1 MRKPRDMQSAR
12 RMHMTVA
19 MALNPKLTVTLT
31 VEEIEDI
38 KETAR
43 SAGAARVEEM
53 EWQLRLELA
62 KLREVERN
70 LSKLLGE
77 SSMVSA
83 PVSAPVAARPAPAV
97 PAPSTMGRGTP
108 SNGTPAAAPRR
119 PAMPPPLPPNARRL
133 RG

>member
-1 MRKPRDMQSAR
+1 
-12 RMHMTVA
+12 

-43 SAGAARVEEM
+43 AAGAARVEEM

-77 SSMVSA
+77 SSMITA
-83 PVSAPVAARPAPAV
+83 PVSAPVVAKLAPPA
-97 PAPSTMGRGTP
+97 APSAVGRGTP
-108 SNGTPAAAPRR
+108 SNGTPARR
-119 PAMPPPLPPNARRL
+119 PAMPPPLPPGARRL
-133 RG
+133 ARG